1 VTKTLQDFTCYANT
15 DVPLS
20 FLATDEETGLPLNL
34 SGATLKWRLSR
45 EPGLSTILDKTCTI
59 SGTPTDGTFT
69 LELSKA
75 ETAALLNTYY
85 YDVRLI
91 DGTAKETVI
100 ATGSVLVLPSNPVVA
115 P

>member
-1 VTKTLQDFTCYANT
+1 MTKTLQDFTCYANT

-34 SGATLKWRLSR
+34 TGATLKWRLSR
-45 EPGLSTILDKTCTI
+45 EPGLATILDKTCTL
-59 SGTPTDGTFT
+59 SGTPDDGTFT
-69 LELSKA
+69 LNLTKV
-75 ETAALLNTYY
+75 ETAALLHTYY

-91 DGTAKETVI
+91 DGTAKETIV
-100 ATGSVLVLPSNPVVA
+100 ATGTMLVLPSNPVVV